1 MPFRNLNLK
10 QELFDEV
17 LNSFPDITNIDK
29 EMKGTTTQ
37 YKIFVNSKTVLLN
50 VYFKTDGTTTIMY
63 KTGKEQDTGLEIA
76 TFLKE
81 ELLISDLKTVA
92 FSLKGI
98 TNENFKIL
106 LEYLKEEEEE
116 IQIDFESKASGDK
129 YTLESKYNDKFTITR
144 YNNNNTLFQ
153 GKPLY
158 IFSEIKIFLSDI
170 LDIAQIID
178 VENAIY
184 KINID
189 LVDIKDELQTTLSQ
203 SSSYLCETT
212 KKMLTSALVFNK
224 LDIELE
230 DYTAF
235 AFPALRA
242 MESYIK
248 KQLKDEGINIGDK
261 FHQFTKISSNYVLTE
276 EYRSQINCVKK
287 ESSIETCYNYYH
299 ANRHTLFHTPAIGA
313 VARVLNKNEAGT
325 IIDKVFEIIERT
337 YCERIQT

>member
-10 QELFDEV
+10 QELFDDV
-17 LNSFPDITNIDK
+17 LNSFPNITNLEKNI
-29 EMKGTTTQ
+29 KGTTTQ
-37 YKIFVNSKTVLLN
+37 YKIFLNSKIILLN
-50 VYFKTDGTTTIMY
+50 VYFKADGTTTIMY
-63 KTGKEQDTGLEIA
+63 KTGKEQDIGLEIA

-81 ELLISDLKTVA
+81 ELLISDLKTVS
-92 FSLKGI
+92 FSLKSI
-98 TNENFKIL
+98 SDENFNIL
-106 LEYLKEEEEE
+106 LEYLQEQDIK
-116 IQIDFESKASGDK
+116 IDSESKPSGSK
-129 YTLESKYNDKFTITR
+129 YTLESVYNDKFTITR

-170 LDIAQIID
+170 LNIEQIID

-189 LVDIKDELQTTLSQ
+189 PTDIRDELAITLNQ

-224 LDIELE
+224 LDVELE

-261 FHQFTKISSNYVLTE
+261 FHQFTKISSSYVLTD
-276 EYRSQINCVKK
+276 EYRSQINCMHK
-287 ESSIETCYNYYH
+287 ERSIETCYNYYH
-299 ANRHTLFHTPAIGA
+299 VNRHTLFHTPAIGA
-313 VARVLNKNEAGT
+313 VARVLNKDEASV
-325 IIDKVFEIIERT
+325 IINKVFEIIERT